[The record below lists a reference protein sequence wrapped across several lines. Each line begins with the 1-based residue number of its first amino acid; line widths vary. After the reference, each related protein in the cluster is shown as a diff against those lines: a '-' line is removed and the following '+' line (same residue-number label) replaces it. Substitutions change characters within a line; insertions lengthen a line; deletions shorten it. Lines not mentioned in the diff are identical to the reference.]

1 MHAEVKAR
9 PTGTVF
15 SLLQRKPITPPAVVQ
30 FGFVDPSP
38 ATCVMS
44 GPRRSDFGGGH
55 DIVAEQPVS
64 GLAQF
69 FLQKAKANAKMSL
82 AEALVSFFKET
93 KGVGQRKLFLSTQEC
108 VFQGFASQWPVQGP
122 RPKKLGPG
130 HNHSMFQVLEGI
142 GLSEIVL
149 KPRRQ
154 QVILH
159 CCYRP
164 ARLSCNLDAMAARRI
179 GQRRSRP
186 TWTSTR

>member
-1 MHAEVKAR
+1 MNACRGQGKT
-9 PTGTVF
+9 TGTVF

-93 KGVGQRKLFLSTQEC
+93 KGVGQRKRFLPPKNAFFRALRRSGQ
-108 VFQGFASQWPVQGP
+108 SKVQGP
-122 RPKKLGPG
+122 R
-130 HNHSMFQVLEGI
+130 N
-142 GLSEIVL
+142 
-149 KPRRQ
+149 
-154 QVILH
+154 
-159 CCYRP
+159 
-164 ARLSCNLDAMAARRI
+164 
-179 GQRRSRP
+179 
-186 TWTSTR
+186 